1 MKQYCRYCAYCVGET
16 DFVNVSWCDLKQKE
30 MSSNSAKT
38 ENHCKDFEFNPIDAF
53 NLEGRYKPQE
63 KRRDNEIKLDA
74 RGNKYVIDDDGNE
87 QLVFDF

>member
-1 MKQYCRYCAYCVGET
+1 MLQYCRYCANCCYGDV
-16 DFVNVSWCDLKQKE
+16 VWCDEFKKVISE
-30 MSSNSAKT
+30 ASAKVV
-38 ENHCKDFEFNPIDAF
+38 NHCKEFEFNPIDAF

-74 RGNKYVIDDDGNE
+74 RGNKYVIDNDGNE